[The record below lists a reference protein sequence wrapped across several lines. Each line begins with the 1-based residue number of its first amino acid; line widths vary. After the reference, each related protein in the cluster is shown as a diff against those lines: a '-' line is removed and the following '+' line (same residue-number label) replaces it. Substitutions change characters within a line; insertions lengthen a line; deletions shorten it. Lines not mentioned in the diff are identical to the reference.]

1 MWNHFKRHWY
11 ISVFLVLWLSVNAF
25 ATQPAR
31 SIRHLPSA
39 NGLSYL
45 SFNLQTCRVD
55 RFQPH
60 IVDVWDVGER
70 TENLISSIEYAFN
83 LPSREIRFSSLPVS
97 HAGYV
102 QGTGIV
108 RIDQKLRSL
117 EVIQYIWSPMIL
129 DFKAMVLACYIPNRE
144 GIDITANQIRVVI
157 SGNQR
162 RLMAVKQNETTSDGL
177 WVSVVLVDRK
187 GHSAATLKD
196 LRKELENASPSRLLQ
211 AEKRWWMH
219 WHHLEDTPSRIYGKH
234 YDLLMQSAV
243 FLKMA
248 QCREPG
254 PSHGQIVSHL
264 DRQAKLAQPR
274 DMAYAILAFASLGH
288 FTESRKALDFLF
300 NAKAGSFRRETIENV
315 SWGLDSKYQISLHHY
330 TGLGYERSHYAKGAP
345 LIHLDGP
352 ALVLWAFHKYVQQ
365 SSDVEYAAHHWSLV
379 EDQILYPL
387 VESVDEERLL
397 RRSSGLQDLAAP
409 GEHFT
414 FSNSAAYVG
423 LNHASVLA
431 RALGYRKAGHSYAR
445 VAAVLREAILSKC
458 VVGRSRVLAR
468 SLEQKSFPFFLD
480 ASAVEAINWHVI
492 EHDWKSTQS
501 TLDALDAFLVVQG
514 RPRGYALGYVVKD
527 RLGHENVFISFR
539 AITALT
545 QAHRRKRA
553 DELFEWTLGQLQ
565 ANSFVIPEYF
575 HRDHARYV
583 GKAPMMGRGA
593 GVCILMLLNAKL

>member
-1 MWNHFKRHWY
+1 M
-11 ISVFLVLWLSVNAF
+11 
-25 ATQPAR
+25 
-31 SIRHLPSA
+31 
-39 NGLSYL
+39 
-45 SFNLQTCRVD
+45 
-55 RFQPH
+55 
-60 IVDVWDVGER
+60 DVWDVGDR
-70 TENLISSIEYAFN
+70 TENLISSIEYAFT
-83 LPSREIRFSSLPVS
+83 LQSREILFSSLPVS

-108 RIDQKLRSL
+108 RIDQKRRSL

-129 DFKAMVLACYIPNRE
+129 DFKAMVLSCHIPNRE
-144 GIDITANQIRVVI
+144 GIDITTNQIQVVI
-157 SGNQR
+157 TGAQR
-162 RLMAVKQNETTSDGL
+162 RLMVVKQTERTPEGL
-177 WVSVVLVDRK
+177 WVSVVLVDRE
-187 GHSAATLKD
+187 GHSEATLKD
-196 LRKELENASPSRLLQ
+196 LRQELEKASPSRLLQ

-234 YDLLMQSAV
+234 YDLLMQSAA

-264 DRQAKLAQPR
+264 DRQAKRAQPR
-274 DMAYAILAFASLGH
+274 DMAYAILALASLGH

-300 NAKAGSFRRETIENV
+300 NARAGTFQRETIHDV
-315 SWGLDSKYQISLHHY
+315 DWGLDSKYQISLHHY
-330 TGLGYERSHYAKGAP
+330 TGLGYERSNYTNGTP

-352 ALVLWAFHKYVQQ
+352 ALILWAFHKYVQQ
-365 SSDVEYAAHHWSLV
+365 SSDVEYAAHYWPLV
-379 EDQILYPL
+379 EDQIIFPL
-387 VESVDEERLL
+387 VESMGEERLL
-397 RRSSGLQDLAAP
+397 RRSSGLQDVVAP

-431 RALGYRKAGHSYAR
+431 RALGHRKTGHSYAR
-445 VAAVLREAILSKC
+445 IAAVLREAILSKC
-458 VVGRSRVLAR
+458 VVGRSKVLTR

-492 EHDWKSTQS
+492 EDDWKSTQS

-514 RPRGYALGYVVKD
+514 RPRGYALGYAAKD

-545 QAHRRKRA
+545 RAHRRKRA
-553 DELFEWTLGQLQ
+553 NELFEWTLGQLQ

-575 HRDHARYV
+575 HRDHARYT
-583 GKAPMMGRGA
+583 GHAPMMGRGA
-593 GVCILMLLNAKL
+593 GVCILMLLNANL